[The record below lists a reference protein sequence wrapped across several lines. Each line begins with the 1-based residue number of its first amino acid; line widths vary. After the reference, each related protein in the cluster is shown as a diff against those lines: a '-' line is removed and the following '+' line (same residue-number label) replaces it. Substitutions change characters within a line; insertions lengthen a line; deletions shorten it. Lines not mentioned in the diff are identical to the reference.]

1 MNEFNSVTEALYNSM
16 EGLWE
21 MVILYI
27 PIALV
32 AFLVFLLGL
41 IISPLLGN
49 LARRFVSIAKLDSL
63 AEKTGFIDQAKNIG
77 ISLSISGLIGGLVKW
92 FFLIA
97 FFVAA
102 VDILGW
108 ERLTDVLYE
117 LLFFIPNVIV
127 AVVILVAGL
136 VLGDLLNK
144 VIVKK
149 IEASK
154 EPAVQGKLIG
164 KFAQWSVMVF
174 AILSALHQLGIAQ
187 ELIVVMFAGIVLTLS
202 LAFGLGGRQKAA
214 EIIEKMDLTKKK

>member
-1 MNEFNSVTEALYNSM
+1 MNEFESVTQAIQDSM
-16 EGLWE
+16 SGMWE
-21 MVILYI
+21 LVITYI
-27 PIALV
+27 PVAIV
-32 AFLVFLLGL
+32 AFLVLLAGL

-49 LARRFVSIAKLDSL
+49 IVRRFVRMTKMDSL
-63 AEKTGFIDQAKNIG
+63 AEQTGFIDQAKNAG
-77 ISLSISGLIGGLVKW
+77 ISLSISGLVGGLVKW

-136 VLGDLLNK
+136 VLGNLLK
-144 VIVKK
+144 QVIVKK

-154 EPAVQGKLIG
+154 DLMVHGQMIG
-164 KFAQWSVMVF
+164 KFAQWSVVVF
-174 AILSALHQLGIAQ
+174 ATLSALYQLGIAQ
-187 ELIVVMFAGIVLTLS
+187 ELIVVLFAGLVLTLS

-214 EIIEKMDLTKKK
+214 EIIEKMDLTKK

>member
-1 MNEFNSVTEALYNSM
+1 MNEFEGVAQAIQASM
-16 EGLWE
+16 EGMWE
-21 MVILYI
+21 MVIIYI
-27 PIALV
+27 PVALV
-32 AFLVFLLGL
+32 AFLVLLAGL
-41 IISPLLGN
+41 IISPILGN
-49 LARRFVSIAKLDSL
+49 IVRRFVSMTKLDSL
-63 AEKTGFIDQAKNIG
+63 AEQTGFVDQAKNAG
-77 ISLSISGLIGGLVKW
+77 ISLSISGLVGGLVKW

-136 VLGDLLNK
+136 VLGNLLNQ

-149 IEASK
+149 TETSK
-154 EPAVQGKLIG
+154 KSMVHGQMIG
-164 KFAQWSVMVF
+164 KFAQWSVLVF
-174 AILSALHQLGIAQ
+174 ASLSALYQLGIAQ
-187 ELIVVMFAGIVLTLS
+187 ELIVVLFAGIVLTLS

-214 EIIEKMDLTKKK
+214 EVIERLDLTKK